1 MQGEVIRSLQMAV
14 QYDNAVV
21 NLTMLYEASLTN
33 RRATFV
39 TLDELKQR
47 LLPRMPINRQLQ
59 DGSEPPSNY
68 LSSTSF
74 ATTGMSTFDPKRY
87 IPDSYIPPAVTI
99 TPQQDR
105 KGSDQ
110 GLTKLF
116 RNRKPNSSIQ
126 KESTPAQ
133 SRQSPASNDI
143 NFSQA
148 LQHLLN
154 ERGGEDPATLMR
166 EIDEIRDSFHGLQI
180 SPRQNDPWTSNSSA
194 YSYDG
199 RRENHHRLSTQ
210 DPYSHDPLTPSMES
224 PQMPK
229 NMPPTPEEPGSR
241 TYASPPPMFD
251 NAIFDQQNEQLRY
264 QQQHVAKSPYPQRQ
278 TQGLSQPRW
287 STTSGTSSNYS
298 DAQSLER
305 NGSTSSQ
312 ESHKQN
318 LPLPLNVSSPPLPLN
333 PSPRN
338 TSSNVPRNPPSP
350 EVTFQ
355 YHDYQNFYQPT
366 LANEGQPTS
375 YHPHSPTAPFAPS
388 LPQNSRG
395 QSSAPP
401 YIAPQSPREDYNS
414 LLYSPYATP
423 YQQPQQQSNQPLPPN
438 RQQPYLNEDMDPN
451 APNRPRYHLLPPVAR
466 QAPAIPPIPHS
477 SSSSERT
484 ITQAVLPASTLG
496 TAPAIAGL
504 RNNSIAPSIAST
516 DSSASFPNGLKKP
529 LRTGSIQS
537 PPPGLMQTGRPC
549 KANNYWGFCK
559 GSYAIREE
567 PKKGLNLRT
576 QPLGMYATRE
586 IWECTACTFKGST
599 FLAPHPTKKNK
610 EITIV
615 DPRTYTSES
624 GVKYKWIFLAKSHV
638 KKKAG
643 DSQAE
648 ESNYGCMFC
657 SLMDEVSSVYGGV
670 ETLMNHIKTVHGVK
684 RMSEGV
690 KKKAKAVV
698 GRMPEKGDEW
708 DVCVPVGGS
717 VEELA

>member
-1 MQGEVIRSLQMAV
+1 MALQC
-14 QYDNAVV
+14 DNAVV
-21 NLTMLYEASLTN
+21 NLTMLYQASITN
-33 RRATFV
+33 RRDTFV

-47 LLPRMPINRQLQ
+47 LLPRMPISRQLQ
-59 DGSEPPSNY
+59 GGSEPSANY
-68 LSSTSF
+68 RSPASF
-74 ATTGMSTFDPKRY
+74 ATTGMSTFDPTRY
-87 IPDSYIPPAVTI
+87 IPDNYIPSAVTI
-99 TPQQDR
+99 TPQQDG
-105 KGSDQ
+105 KGSDR
-110 GLTKLF
+110 GLAELF
-116 RNRKPNSSIQ
+116 RDMQPNSSMQ
-126 KESTPAQ
+126 KEPTPAQ
-133 SRQSPASNDI
+133 SRQSQASNDI

-154 ERGGEDPATLMR
+154 ERGGEDPATLMK

-180 SPRQNDPWTSNSSA
+180 NPRQSDPWTSTSTA
-194 YSYDG
+194 YGYDG
-199 RRENHHRLSTQ
+199 RRESHHRLSTQ
-210 DPYSHDPLTPSMES
+210 DPYSRDPLTPTRES
-224 PQMPK
+224 LQMPK

-241 TYASPPPMFD
+241 IYAPPPPAF
-251 NAIFDQQNEQLRY
+251 NHAIFDQQNEQLRY
-264 QQQHVAKSPYPQRQ
+264 HQQYAAKNPYPQMQ
-278 TQGLSQPRW
+278 TRGSNQPRW

-318 LPLPLNVSSPPLPLN
+318 PHLSLNNSSPPLPLN
-333 PSPRN
+333 SSPRN
-338 TSSNVPRNPPSP
+338 TASNVPRNPPSP

-355 YHDYQNFYQPT
+355 YHDYQSFYQPAQ
-366 LANEGQPTS
+366 ANQGQPTS

-395 QSSAPP
+395 QSNAPP
-401 YIAPQSPREDYNS
+401 YMAPQPPREDYNS

-423 YQQPQQQSNQPLPPN
+423 YQQPQQQSNAPLAPN
-438 RQQPYLNEDMDPN
+438 QQQPYLDENMD
-451 APNRPRYHLLPPVAR
+451 APRPRYHLLPLVAR
-466 QAPAIPPIPHS
+466 QPPPTPPIPHS
-477 SSSSERT
+477 SSSSDRT

-504 RNNSIAPSIAST
+504 RQNSIAPSIAST

-586 IWECTACTFKGST
+586 IWECTACTFRGST

-638 KKKAG
+638 KKKAA
-643 DSQAE
+643 DSHAE

-684 RMSEGV
+684 GMSEGV
-690 KKKAKAVV
+690 KKKAKAVM
-698 GRMPEKGDEW
+698 GRMPGKGEEW
-708 DVCVPVGGS
+708 DVCVPVGGR
-717 VEELA
+717 VEELP